1 MALLYLQ
8 SAPMMN
14 GENIRIDEPMHSP
27 SGNQRITGSPSSRV
41 HELELILPTP
51 PTPLG
56 AYVESSDAGNLLILS
71 GMLPVTNGKL
81 AISGR
86 LDDNLSIEQGRWL
99 TLFRLTPSLSRR
111 YISAT

>member
-1 MALLYLQ
+1 
-8 SAPMMN
+8 
-14 GENIRIDEPMHSP
+14 MHSP

-56 AYVESSDAGNLLILS
+56 AYVESPDAGNLLILS

-81 AISGR
+81 AGWTTI
-86 LDDNLSIEQGRWL
+86 
-99 TLFRLTPSLSRR
+99 FRLSKAGGLHCF
-111 YISAT
+111 A

>member
-1 MALLYLQ
+1 M
-8 SAPMMN
+8 
-14 GENIRIDEPMHSP
+14 EPMHSP